1 MSFSL
6 PSFAGTKVVLGKD
19 KTFIPGKKPYEGE
32 LSVSNLSI
40 FGNHPDAPQPKATV
54 MIGSP
59 LDTGASNVVDTF
71 GDTLHRG
78 NSVHLGNQRH
88 EGNIFH
94 QGNSDHRGDFNVIGC
109 FTVASP
115 PQCRAQITGNLYI
128 NGNAEI
134 TGNVV
139 AGSLNGPSAGVL
151 RAEIDYAVAQ
161 PAKPFDIPHPNKEG
175 MRLRHVAIEG
185 PEIAVYFRG
194 KGNEKCIQ
202 IPDYWIGFV
211 DYESITVSITPYG
224 SKQDIWVTEIKDNK
238 IFLESEQENILYY
251 YRVEAERI
259 DMQQLIVEYE
269 GNSIED
275 YPNEWLTK

>member
-1 MSFSL
+1 MSFTL
-6 PSFAGTKVVLGKD
+6 PSFSGTKAVLGKD

-32 LSVSNLSI
+32 LSVSNLSV
-40 FGNHPDAPQPKATV
+40 FGNHPSAPNPTATV
-54 MIGSP
+54 MVGNAP
-59 LDTGASNVVDTF
+59 DTGASRSLDIV
-71 GDTLHRG
+71 GD
-78 NSVHLGNQRH
+78 SIQKGNQRH
-88 EGNIFH
+88 EGDIFH
-94 QGNSDHRGDFNVIGC
+94 QGKSDHRGDFNVIGC

-115 PQCRAQITGNLYI
+115 PSCRAEISGNLFLDGSAVFTGTI
-128 NGNAEI
+128 NA
-134 TGNVV
+134 
-139 AGSLNGPSAGVL
+139 ASAGVL

-202 IPDYWIGFV
+202 IPDYWVGFV

-224 SKQDIWVTEIKDNK
+224 SKQNIWVKEIKDNK

-259 DMQQLIVEYE
+259 DMDQLIVEYE
-269 GNSIED
+269 GNTIED

>member
-6 PSFAGTKVVLGKD
+6 PSFSGTKVVLGKD

-40 FGNHPDAPQPKATV
+40 FGNHPDAPNPNATV
-54 MIGSP
+54 MIGSAA
-59 LDTGASNVVDTF
+59 DTGASRVVDIV
-71 GDTLHRG
+71 GD
-78 NSVHLGNQRH
+78 SIQKGNQRH
-88 EGNIFH
+88 EGDIFH

-115 PQCRAQITGNLYI
+115 PQCRAQITGNLYL

-139 AGSLNGPSAGVL
+139 SATLNGASAGVL

-161 PAKPFDIPHPNKEG
+161 PAKPFDIPHPIKEG

-194 KGNEKCIQ
+194 KTNKKFIV
-202 IPDYWIGFV
+202 IPDYWKGLV
-211 DYESITVSITPYG
+211 DYESITVSITPFG
-224 SKQDIWVTEIKDNK
+224 FKQNIWVTEIQNNK
-238 IFLESEQENILYY
+238 IFVESEQENIQYY

-259 DMQQLIVEYE
+259 DMNQLIVEYE
-269 GNSIED
+269 GESIHD
-275 YPNEWLTK
+275 YPDEWLTK

>member
-6 PSFAGTKVVLGKD
+6 PSFAGTKAVLGKD

-32 LSVSNLSI
+32 LSVSNLSV

-54 MIGSP
+54 MIGP
-59 LDTGASNVVDTF
+59 ALDTGASNVADIS
-71 GDTLHRG
+71 GNTLHKG
-78 NSVHLGNQRH
+78 DAVHKGDLDHTGDVTHKGKVNH
-88 EGNIFH
+88 EGRSYH
-94 QGNSDHRGDFNVIGC
+94 KGDFIVEGC
-109 FTVASP
+109 FTVTSSN
-115 PQCRAQITGNLYI
+115 CIAQISANLNI
-128 NGNAEI
+128 D
-134 TGNVV
+134 GNVT
-139 AGSLNGPSAGVL
+139 ATTLNGASAGVL

-161 PAKPFDIPHPNKEG
+161 PAKPFDIPHPSKEG

-194 KGNEKCIQ
+194 KSFDNVIE
-202 IPDYWIGFV
+202 IPDYWKKLV
-211 DYESITVSITPYG
+211 DYNTITVSITPFG
-224 SKQDIWVTEIKDNK
+224 FKQNIWVERIEDDK
-238 IFLESEQENILYY
+238 ILVNSDLDVIQYY

-259 DMQQLIVEYE
+259 DMDRLVVEYE

>member
-1 MSFSL
+1 MSFTL
-6 PSFAGTKVVLGKD
+6 PSFSGTKAVLGKD

-32 LSVSNLSI
+32 LSVSNLSV

-54 MIGSP
+54 MIGNAP
-59 LDTGASNVVDTF
+59 DTGASRSLDIV
-71 GDTLHRG
+71 GD
-78 NSVHLGNQRH
+78 SIQKGNQRH
-88 EGNIFH
+88 EGDISH
-94 QGNSDHRGDFNVIGC
+94 QGKSDHRGDFNVVGC

-115 PQCRAQITGNLYI
+115 PQCRAQITGNLFLD
-128 NGNAEI
+128 GSAQF
-134 TGNVV
+134 TGTID
-139 AGSLNGPSAGVL
+139 AASAGVL

-161 PAKPFDIPHPNKEG
+161 PAKPFDIPHPSKEG

-194 KGNEKCIQ
+194 KSFNNIIK
-202 IPDYWIGFV
+202 IPDYWKNLV
-211 DYESITVSITPYG
+211 DYSTITITITPFG
-224 SKQDIWVTEIKDNK
+224 FKQNIWVDRIENDK
-238 IFLESEQENILYY
+238 IIVGSDYDAIQYY

-259 DMQQLIVEYE
+259 DMDRLVVEYE